1 MKKNNTMLVI
11 ITVIIIVLV
20 VSVVGISYLVYK
32 DITGD
37 KKVNE
42 WEELINSKE
51 NKVLYFGRNGC
62 TWCVKYKPVLE
73 ALKEKYGVSYEY
85 IDTDLVSGFEELLA
99 RLGIDYS
106 KFATPDIVIVKKG
119 KKVAE
124 LSGYKTPDELFEFY
138 KKYNF
143 IDKDVKYEEINI
155 DEAGIIIN
163 SDKEA
168 YPYLNILTYNDYL
181 TMLNNSSK
189 NILVIGQTTCGYCN
203 QYKPI
208 LNEIAFDKNI
218 IINYIDITTL
228 TQNEYQEFLSS
239 LSYFN
244 ESKNWGTPLTLIV
257 QDKKVI
263 DYSEGMKNKKE
274 TISYYEGLG
283 IIK

>member
-11 ITVIIIVLV
+11 ITVIIMVLV